1 MAPVNFFAR
10 LSNRSRSQSVTI
22 KVFRSSNCSR
32 VSNYQWI
39 ETLSGTKFTK
49 SIRGEVMR
57 KVFFSI
63 VFCLLLTLGVQA
75 QQVTQGG
82 LEAVGQ
88 DGKSLGACPLKHTD
102 VKAEI
107 SGFLSRVK
115 VTQEF
120 ENSFSDKIEA
130 VYVFPLP
137 QNAAVDDMT
146 MRIGERVVRGRIM
159 KREEARE
166 VYEAAKSNGQIASL
180 LDQERPNIFT
190 QSIANILPGEK
201 VIIEI
206 SYVETLKY
214 EDGQYEFVFPMVVGP
229 RYIPG
234 NPTGQQ
240 GGGFSPDTDKVPD
253 ASKITPNVAKER
265 AGHDISIEVK
275 LDAGVPLETVASQ
288 SHQIESNRLAAGSS
302 LIRLK
307 NEKTIPNKDFILL
320 YDVAG
325 KKIEDAVLMHRAE
338 KGGYFTLILQPPD
351 NVRPQDATPK
361 EIVFV
366 LDTSGSMNGFPIEK
380 AKESMKLA
388 LDGLNPQDTF
398 NLITFAGDTHVL
410 FDKPVPATT
419 ENMQKAQAFL
429 ASRQG
434 GGGTEMMKAIKTALE
449 PSDSQQHLRIV
460 CFMTDGYVGN
470 DKEIIAEIQKHRNA
484 RVFSFGIGSSVNRF
498 LLDKMAEEGRGE
510 VEYVA
515 LTDDGSAAARRF
527 HERVRSPLLTDIS
540 LDFGNLQVAD
550 VYPKRINDLFSA
562 KPVVV
567 HGRFTRAGSG
577 TIRLKGKSFGR
588 EVVREIPVNLPENE
602 PNHDVLATLWARER
616 IDDLTSQDYTN
627 QKPEIKETITNLGLE
642 YRLLTQFTSFVAVEE
657 RIVTDG
663 GQPRRIEVPVEL
675 PDGVSREGVFGD
687 LKSDRLE
694 TRAVRLNKLQYLR
707 PTPRKA
713 NDARNIAPTLPA
725 RKVKREASKAY
736 EDWSD
741 KNVAY
746 IIGGK
751 EKQAVGEKNAS
762 EIIKAASL
770 PKPEYPSAAKAV
782 KATGAVNVQTTID
795 ENGNVVFAKASGGH
809 PLLQQAAETSAKN
822 AKFIVTKG
830 ALEIVK
836 ITGVLVYDFTDE
848 LNITVSPELQNVQ
861 VEVKPNKLHS
871 AVRALVERLK
881 NNQSPP
887 AAGEAKFVKDG
898 KAEIT
903 IRLKELKPET
913 IAALKALG
921 FEALA
926 EMPSAK
932 AVVGRV
938 APEKLAALAE
948 IEAVTFI
955 SPQNR

>member
-1 MAPVNFFAR
+1 
-10 LSNRSRSQSVTI
+10 
-22 KVFRSSNCSR
+22 
-32 VSNYQWI
+32 
-39 ETLSGTKFTK
+39 
-49 SIRGEVMR
+49 MR

-63 VFCLLLTLGVQA
+63 VFCLLLTIGASA
-75 QQVTQGG
+75 QQVTQGE
-82 LEAVGQ
+82 LEAVGAG
-88 DGKSLGACPLKHTD
+88 GKSLGACPLKHTD

-120 ENSFSDKIEA
+120 ENNFSDKIEA

-159 KREEARE
+159 KREDAKE
-166 VYEAAKSNGQIASL
+166 VYEAAKSNGQIAGL

-190 QSIANILPGEK
+190 QAVANILPGEK
-201 VIIEI
+201 IIIEI

-234 NPTGQQ
+234 NPTGKQ
-240 GGGFSPDTDKVPD
+240 GGGSAPDTDKVPD
-253 ASKITPNVAKER
+253 ASRITPPVAKER
-265 AGHDISIEVK
+265 AGHDISIEVR
-275 LDAGVPLETVASQ
+275 LDAGVPVETFASK
-288 SHQIESNRLAAGSS
+288 SHQIESNRLSANSS
-302 LIRLK
+302 LIKLK
-307 NEKTIPNKDFILL
+307 NEKTIPNKDFVLR

-325 KKIEDAVLMHRAE
+325 KKIEDAVLLHRAE

-380 AKESMKLA
+380 AKESMKMA

-398 NLITFAGDTHVL
+398 NLITFAGDTSIL
-410 FDKPVPATT
+410 FDKPVPATA
-419 ENMQKAQAFL
+419 ENLKKAQEFL

-434 GGGTEMMKAIKTALE
+434 FGGTEMMKAIIAALA
-449 PSDSQQHLRIV
+449 PSDSQQHLRVV

-470 DKEIIAEIQKHRNA
+470 EAEIIAEIQKHQNA

-515 LTDDGSAAARRF
+515 LTDDGSGAARRF

-540 LDFGNLQVAD
+540 LDFGNLPVAD

-567 HGRFTRAGSG
+567 HGRFTKAGAG
-577 TIRLKGKSFGR
+577 VIRLKGKSFGR
-588 EVVREIPVNLPENE
+588 EVVREIAVNLPENE
-602 PNHDVLATLWARER
+602 PQHDVLATLWARTR

-627 QKPEIKETITNLGLE
+627 QKPEIRETITNLGLE

-663 GQPRRIEVPVEL
+663 GQPRKIEVPVEL
-675 PDGVSREGVFGD
+675 PDGVSPENAFVIDGAETTGGASVSQKSIQNLPINGRSSKNLMTLPRSGLVNKTP
-687 LKSDRLE
+687 LKS
-694 TRAVRLNKLQYLR
+694 
-707 PTPRKA
+707 
-713 NDARNIAPTLPA
+713 
-725 RKVKREASKAY
+725 RKVKAETAKVYR
-736 EDWSD
+736 DWAD

-746 IIGGK
+746 IISGE
-751 EKQAVGEKNAS
+751 EKQPFDRKRAS
-762 EIIKAASL
+762 EIIKATSL
-770 PKPEYPSAAKAV
+770 PKPEYAPAAKAV
-782 KATGAVNVQTTID
+782 KASGVINVQVAID
-795 ENGNVVFAKASGGH
+795 ANGNVVSAKTDGGH
-809 PLLQQAAETSAKN
+809 PLLQQTAVAAARN
-822 AKFIVTKG
+822 AKFAVTKG
-830 ALEIVK
+830 SLDIVK
-836 ITGVLVYDFTDE
+836 ITGVLVYTFTDE
-848 LNITVSPELQNVQ
+848 KNITVSPELENVR
-861 VEVKPNKLHS
+861 VEVKPNKFHS
-871 AVRALVERLK
+871 MVKALIERLK
-881 NNQSPP
+881 NNQTQ
-887 AAGEAKFVKDG
+887 AAPDEAKFVKNG
-898 KAEIT
+898 KAEI
-903 IRLKELKPET
+903 IVRLRELKPET
-913 IAALKALG
+913 VAALKAIG

-926 EMPSAK
+926 EMPSAN
-932 AVVGRV
+932 AVVGRI
-938 APEKLAALAE
+938 APEKLSALAE

-955 SPQNR
+955 SPQSR